1 MRSIATPD
9 SPLEPTNYLGFT
21 EKDWIELLEERGA
34 KRFHA
39 SQIMKWIH
47 HRFISDFSEMSD
59 IGKDLRDHL
68 IEKGTLLEP
77 KVRAEFVS
85 KDGTRK
91 WLIES
96 FSGSLF
102 ELVYIPEQ
110 DRGTLCVSS
119 QVGCVLDC
127 DFCSTGKQGFSN
139 NLTSAEIV
147 GQIRIAIR
155 KLSEVFPRRK
165 RNVTNVVFMGMGE
178 PLLNMDNILPAL
190 DLIRS
195 DLGYGISKRKVTVST
210 AGIVPAIK
218 SLAENADVSLAVS
231 LHAPNDELRDR
242 LMPVNKKY
250 PLADLLEACREYAQK
265 FSEKRPIFVEY
276 TLLKGIN
283 DNFDNAK
290 ELCSILRD
298 LPCKINLIP
307 FNPFPGS
314 VFKQPSSRRVRE
326 FQSILVEKG
335 YSVTVR
341 TTRGSDIQAACG
353 QLVGR
358 VSDRTNR
365 QAKYG
370 EISLVNEKD
379 FK

>member
-1 MRSIATPD
+1 MK
-9 SPLEPTNYLGFT
+9 LTNYLGFT
-21 EKDWIELLEERGA
+21 EKDWIELLEECGA

-47 HRFISDFSEMSD
+47 HRFIKDFSEMSD
-59 IGKDLRDHL
+59 IGKEFRDYL
-68 IEKGTLLEP
+68 VEKGTLLEP

-91 WLIES
+91 WLIQS

-155 KLSEVFPRRK
+155 KLSEIYPRRK

-178 PLLNMDNILPAL
+178 PLLNLDNILPAL

-231 LHAPNDELRDR
+231 LHAPNDELRDQ

-250 PLADLLEACREYAQK
+250 PLADLLEACREYAKK
-265 FSEKRPIFVEY
+265 FSDKRPIFVEY

-307 FNPFPGS
+307 FNSFPGS
-314 VFKQPSSRRVRE
+314 AFKQPSSRRVRE

-370 EISLVNEKD
+370 EISLVNEKY